1 MFEDAHE
8 GRNWLFYIQD
18 MIDFSEKVLAYTD
31 GMDQEAFLADD
42 LTYDATL
49 RNLELIGEAATHIP
63 AVVRQ
68 ANSEI
73 PWHAIIGTRNSL
85 AHAYLIISDSIIWG
99 IIQEAIPDLLPA
111 LRNLLDS
118 TNEECK

>member
-18 MIDFSEKVLAYTD
+18 MIDFSEKVLAYTA

-49 RNLELIGEAATHIP
+49 
-63 AVVRQ
+63 
-68 ANSEI
+68 
-73 PWHAIIGTRNSL
+73 
-85 AHAYLIISDSIIWG
+85 
-99 IIQEAIPDLLPA
+99 
-111 LRNLLDS
+111 
-118 TNEECK
+118 

>member
-18 MIDFSEKVLAYTD
+18 MIDFSEKVLAYTA

-42 LTYDATL
+42 LTYDATS

-63 AVVRQ
+63 TVMRQ

-73 PWHAIIGTRNSL
+73 PWHAIIGTRNRL